1 MKTPWKFLVDLTSRR
16 RAAKGLESSIGHD
29 TNPALDYQAEQ
40 TPALPSTE
48 VTTSAD
54 DDEVVPVEQ
63 VASDSNGLEGDRD
76 AAQALAP
83 PVVGDEVLTPS
94 PSEAHRAV
102 ESVDEPVETNSKSR
116 TRSPHRRGERRM
128 GAQANTGA
136 RAGVVTHEG
145 QGVPRSSARDAFFD
159 DAASLDEDIKKLKRE
174 LGRKLQLQNAQLKT
188 MLKRFD
194 VN

>member
-29 TNPALDYQAEQ
+29 TNPALDYQADQ
-40 TPALPSTE
+40 TPASPSTE
-48 VTTSAD
+48 DYAPAEYNEAVL
-54 DDEVVPVEQ
+54 VER
-63 VASDSNGLEGDRD
+63 VASASDDIEGNRD

-83 PVVGDEVLTPS
+83 PVVGDEALTLS
-94 PSEAHRAV
+94 PSQARRSV
-102 ESVDEPVETNSKSR
+102 ESADEPIETNLKSR
-116 TRSPHRRGERRM
+116 TRSPHSRGERRM

-145 QGVPRSSARDAFFD
+145 QGVPRSSERDAFFD
-159 DAASLDEDIKKLKRE
+159 DVASLDEDIKKLKRE
-174 LGRKLQLQNAQLKT
+174 LARKLQLQNAQLKT